1 MRKVGQSPHESDP
14 LVPKSRDYARSD
26 QISTL
31 SEVIIEFYVE
41 IRVYKSPNT
50 ILQRNVERFSRIIRS
65 TQGHRFPAP
74 SVKWERI
81 GVVGRVMRD

>member
-1 MRKVGQSPHESDP
+1 MTRAWMRKVGQSPHESDP

-65 TQGHRFPAP
+65 TQGQDVNF
-74 SVKWERI
+74 
-81 GVVGRVMRD
+81 GRGSGGAMP